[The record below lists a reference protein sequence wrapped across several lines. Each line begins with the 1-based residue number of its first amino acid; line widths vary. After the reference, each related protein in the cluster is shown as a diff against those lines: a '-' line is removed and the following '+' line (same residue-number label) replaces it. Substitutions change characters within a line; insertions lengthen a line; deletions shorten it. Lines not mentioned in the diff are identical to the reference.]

1 MSFPDLGLLNVL
13 PMLILTGWACVLLL
27 VDLFIP
33 SERKYLT
40 PILAALGL
48 AVALIFTLPQVGS
61 QTIAFDGM
69 LVMDGF
75 AVALSLVV
83 LVSGLPAI
91 ALAYGYL
98 KRMDIERGE
107 YYPLMLFSV
116 VGVMLMAAA
125 ADLIVVFLALELFSI
140 PLYIMAA
147 FDRHKEAS
155 EEAGIK
161 YFLLGAFSGG
171 FVLYGIALI
180 YGAAGSTHLQQIFAA
195 ANGGLEHP
203 VFFIIGSAL
212 ILVGLGFKVAAVPF
226 HMWTPDVYQ
235 GSPTSTTA
243 FMAVIAKVGGFA
255 ALLRIF
261 ITALPSTSIDLS
273 PVLWGLAAAT
283 LIVGNVL
290 AIAQTNIK
298 RLLAYSSISH
308 AGFML
313 MAVTAYGDDAVH
325 FDAAASII
333 FYLLAFAITSF
344 GAWAVVISLEGK
356 EDRGLAL
363 ADYAGLARKNPIMA
377 AAMAAFMFS
386 FTGIPPTIGFAGKL
400 YIFRAV
406 IEAGFVGLAVIGV
419 LTSLVSA
426 YYYLRVIVIMYMQDG
441 KPAVHKEP
449 LLQFVTAAA
458 GISVL
463 GLIFL
468 AEPLF
473 SWAANSVLRLF

>member
-1 MSFPDLGLLNVL
+1 
-13 PMLILTGWACVLLL
+13 
-27 VDLFIP
+27 
-33 SERKYLT
+33 
-40 PILAALGL
+40 
-48 AVALIFTLPQVGS
+48 
-61 QTIAFDGM
+61 
-69 LVMDGF
+69 
-75 AVALSLVV
+75 
-83 LVSGLPAI
+83 
-91 ALAYGYL
+91 
-98 KRMDIERGE
+98 
-107 YYPLMLFSV
+107 
-116 VGVMLMAAA
+116 
-125 ADLIVVFLALELFSI
+125 
-140 PLYIMAA
+140 
-147 FDRHKEAS
+147 
-155 EEAGIK
+155 
-161 YFLLGAFSGG
+161 
-171 FVLYGIALI
+171 
-180 YGAAGSTHLQQIFAA
+180 
-195 ANGGLEHP
+195 
-203 VFFIIGSAL
+203 
-212 ILVGLGFKVAAVPF
+212 
-226 HMWTPDVYQ
+226 
-235 GSPTSTTA
+235 
-243 FMAVIAKVGGFA
+243 
-255 ALLRIF
+255 
-261 ITALPSTSIDLS
+261 
-273 PVLWGLAAAT
+273 
-283 LIVGNVL
+283 
-290 AIAQTNIK
+290 IAQTNIK

>member
-298 RLLAYSSISH
+298 RLLAY
-308 AGFML
+308 
-313 MAVTAYGDDAVH
+313 
-325 FDAAASII
+325 
-333 FYLLAFAITSF
+333 
-344 GAWAVVISLEGK
+344 
-356 EDRGLAL
+356 
-363 ADYAGLARKNPIMA
+363 
-377 AAMAAFMFS
+377 
-386 FTGIPPTIGFAGKL
+386 
-400 YIFRAV
+400 
-406 IEAGFVGLAVIGV
+406 
-419 LTSLVSA
+419 
-426 YYYLRVIVIMYMQDG
+426 
-441 KPAVHKEP
+441 
-449 LLQFVTAAA
+449 
-458 GISVL
+458 
-463 GLIFL
+463 
-468 AEPLF
+468 
-473 SWAANSVLRLF
+473 